1 MSGNSTENKPKE
13 EEGPFKLNFELDT
26 AALDARLA
34 AEKTSSAN
42 VFRKVELGESMPQFD
57 MAAAA
62 ASRAEANVQPQ
73 VQDTGEEDAL
83 TRSGFLAEL
92 TQESQSLTSSQSQSA
107 QSHFARS
114 QRLSDSL
121 DKIYKFL
128 HALSRHVNMITPPIG
143 RVYALDAKTVYRNL
157 VCRKAFTEIR
167 KQSVAAAA
175 LNDVVTFG
183 LDMYAPEPVEC
194 TRPWVHV
201 DEARQE
207 LRALGIELLNSYEI
221 DTHKAGREWAVL
233 KLGECV
239 PVYLDFKGNY
249 DRFRIEVNCRNL
261 GMFGSMKF
269 QLDPEGVT
277 QEFLDN
283 LGRYLIG
290 RADKLPPEFLPLK

>member
-13 EEGPFKLNFELDT
+13 EGVPFKLNFELDT

-42 VFRKVELGESMPQFD
+42 VFRKVELGESIPQFD
-57 MAAAA
+57 MNAAAA
-62 ASRAEANVQPQ
+62 TRAPLEAQPEAQ
-73 VQDTGEEDAL
+73 AQEEDAL

-92 TQESQSLTSSQSQSA
+92 TQESESLTSSQRQSV

-121 DKIYKFL
+121 DRIYKFL

-167 KQSVAAAA
+167 KQNMAATA

-183 LDMYAPEPVEC
+183 LDMHAPEPVAC

-221 DTHKAGREWAVL
+221 DTHKAGQEWAVL

-239 PVYLDFKGNY
+239 PVHLDFKGNY